1 MNPNFARNILF
12 TEECSFSREGMYNTH
27 NWHLWADENPNI
39 IGVRGFQE
47 KFSTNV
53 WAGIID
59 DRLVILIKVFIVFFF
74 VIMEFL

>member
-1 MNPNFARNILF
+1 
-12 TEECSFSREGMYNTH
+12 MYNTH
-27 NWHLWADENPNI
+27 IWHLWAYEYPYI

-59 DRLVILIKVFIVFFF
+59 DRLVILITL
-74 VIMEFL
+74 VISL

>member
-1 MNPNFARNILF
+1 LLQQKELNPNFPRNILF
-12 TEECSFSREGMYNTH
+12 TEECSFSKEGMYNTH

-59 DRLVILIKVFIVFFF
+59 DRLVILITL
-74 VIMEFL
+74 VISLLI

>member
-12 TEECSFSREGMYNTH
+12 TKECSFSREGMYNTH

-47 KFSTNV
+47 TFSTNV

-59 DRLVILIKVFIVFFF
+59 DRLVILITL
-74 VIMEFL
+74 VISL

>member
-27 NWHLWADENPNI
+27 NCHYWADENPNI
-39 IGVRGFQE
+39 IGVRGSQE

-59 DRLVILIKVFIVFFF
+59 DRLVILITL
-74 VIMEFL
+74 VISL

>member
-1 MNPNFARNILF
+1 LLQQNELNPNFARNILF

-27 NWHLWADENPNI
+27 NWHFWADENPNI

-59 DRLVILIKVFIVFFF
+59 DRLVILITL
-74 VIMEFL
+74 VISLLI

>member
-1 MNPNFARNILF
+1 LQQNELNPNFAQNILF

-27 NWHLWADENPNI
+27 NWHSLADANPNI
-39 IGVRGFQE
+39 IRVIGFQE

-59 DRLVILIKVFIVFFF
+59 DRLVILIK
-74 VIMEFL
+74 

>member
-39 IGVRGFQE
+39 IRGSQE

-53 WAGIID
+53 CAGIID
-59 DRLVILIKVFIVFFF
+59 DRLVILITL
-74 VIMEFL
+74 VISL